1 MNDEQINE
9 FNDKWENIIFELT
22 DYSKKIEKDLLEQHQ
37 AERKRLDE
45 EIAKIQ
51 VPPPKYSP
59 SLLDDKFK
67 LKQLIKQK
75 NYTSARYLKENVEKR
90 QEEEEIAW
98 QERFIEQ
105 LEKRKELL
113 LKKQKNEYEALKT
126 RLEKSINS
134 KLKQRMAEY
143 EKLLQ
148 RIQNLQNE
156 LIIKQSLEF
165 AKIQATN
172 AKLLAK
178 YSLNLNEMQEKFIG
192 KLKRQPYCSSTV
204 C

>member
-1 MNDEQINE
+1 M
-9 FNDKWENIIFELT
+9 
-22 DYSKKIEKDLLEQHQ
+22 LEQHQ

-59 SLLDDKFK
+59 TLLDDKFK
-67 LKQLIKQK
+67 LNQLIKQK
-75 NYTSARYLKENVEKR
+75 NYTSAKYLKNNIEKR
-90 QEEEEIAW
+90 IEEEEILW
-98 QERFIEQ
+98 QDRFIDQ

-113 LKKQKNEYEALKT
+113 MKKQKNEYEALKT
-126 RLEKSINS
+126 RLEKPINS
-134 KLKQRMAEY
+134 KLKERMIEY

-156 LIIKQSLEF
+156 LIIKQGLEF
-165 AKIQATN
+165 SKIQATN

-178 YSLNLNEMQEKFIG
+178 YCLNLNDIQEKFIG
-192 KLKRQPYCSSTV
+192 EFIRQPYGSTKFYRLKLPQTYEG
-204 C
+204 